1 MYIFLRYIEIFR
13 SSSSEMKRT
22 MQQNVPSN
30 RPTPYDR
37 NGRGDRGNLRFGNSN
52 DSMGNSR
59 NLRGGNNE
67 RRGG

>member
-1 MYIFLRYIEIFR
+1 
-13 SSSSEMKRT
+13 MKRT
-22 MQQNVPSN
+22 MQQSIPSN

-37 NGRGDRGNLRFGNSN
+37 NGRGDRGNLKFGNN
-52 DSMGNSR
+52 NIGMGNSR